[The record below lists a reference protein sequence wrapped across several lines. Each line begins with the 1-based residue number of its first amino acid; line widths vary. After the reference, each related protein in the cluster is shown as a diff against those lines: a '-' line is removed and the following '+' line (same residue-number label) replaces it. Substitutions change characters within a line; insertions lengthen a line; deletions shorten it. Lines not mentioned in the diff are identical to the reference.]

1 MSDNGASQSH
11 LNGHSGFLLAVFI
24 IVSALVIWP
33 IRIPIPKSIQRGG
46 LSLAKAIRLIGSA
59 EYERYENANLSFP
72 ISLQTAPVIGV
83 ILLLMTTTI
92 HGSTI
97 KLGIKGDENVKP
109 YDVLVLFIS
118 LAYISIALD
127 GTGALEAIAF
137 WVSKRGGS
145 SGRLLFLYLYAFFL
159 VAGCIVGN
167 DPLILSGTPFLAYL
181 TSHTGL
187 DPTAWVFGEFMA
199 ANTASAVL
207 VSSNPTNI
215 LITGSFSLNYITEFT
230 KWTILP
236 SIVPAILNY
245 PILLFMFRKKIPK
258 TITPLTEDPWTKLR
272 NRRGA
277 IFFSSLM
284 AVTLTVL
291 VGTTFVPGGA
301 VQVWMVTAPAGILA
315 LFFDMLCDLRFK
327 KSQED
332 AIRRESTDP
341 AADYPHSEKDHTAD
355 GKADFGASTGL
366 SPSNTKS
373 KQRESKGEETDI
385 APSTPDLAP
394 KERSLKNSPTT
405 LTSLLRSLSHRFPG
419 TTRTV
424 TRLPIALLPF
434 AMCEFILVRGLQ
446 QRGWITV
453 FARGFANACTSP
465 AATVFFFGFVCAA
478 FLCPLAG
485 TNIGATII
493 LVEILRDPAFR
504 NSAAVQADPRI
515 LLGAIYAVALGS
527 NLGAFS
533 YTFAGSL
540 AGLLWRDLL
549 GDKGVKISQAQ
560 FAFVNLA
567 PLIMQTG
574 VGCAII
580 LGQLTRVQTRT
591 IGNQRNNT
599 KRNRYSVE
607 SRQQQIPRNNPKEVL
622 KLCEA

>member
-1 MSDNGASQSH
+1 MSDNGATQSH

-24 IVSALVIWP
+24 IVSAFVIWP
-33 IRIPIPKSIQRGG
+33 FRLPIPKSVQRLG
-46 LSLAKAIRLIGSA
+46 LSIAKAIRLIGSE
-59 EYERYENANLSFP
+59 EYKRYKNANLGFP
-72 ISLQTAPVIGV
+72 ISLLTAPVIGV

-245 PILLFMFRKKIPK
+245 PILLFMFRKKIPN
-258 TITPLTEDPWTKLR
+258 TITPLTEDPWSKLR

-284 AVTLTVL
+284 AVTLAVL
-291 VGTTFVPGGA
+291 VGTTFVPDGA
-301 VQVWMVTAPAGILA
+301 VEVWMVTAPAGILA
-315 LFFDMLCDLRFK
+315 FFFDIFCDLRFK
-327 KSQED
+327 KSQKEIIRKETMD
-332 AIRRESTDP
+332 A
-341 AADYPHSEKDHTAD
+341 AADYPHYEKNITEGDETVS
-355 GKADFGASTGL
+355 GGSTGL
-366 SPSNTKS
+366 SPSNPES
-373 KQRESKGEETDI
+373 KQREMKGKETDI
-385 APSTPDLAP
+385 GPSTPDLTP
-394 KERSLKNSPTT
+394 KERPLDSSSSS
-405 LTSLLRSLSHRFPG
+405 LTSLLRSLARRFPG
-419 TTRTV
+419 TARTV
-424 TRLPIALLPF
+424 KRLPIALLPF

-446 QRGWITV
+446 QRGWMTV

-493 LVEILRDPAFR
+493 LVEILRDSAFKD
-504 NSAAVQADPRI
+504 SAAVKADPRI
-515 LLGAIYAVALGS
+515 LLGAIYSVALGS

-549 GDKGVKISQAQ
+549 GDKGVKISQTQ
-560 FAFVNLA
+560 FALVNFV
-567 PLIMQTG
+567 PLIVQTG

-580 LGQLTRVQTRT
+580 LGQL
-591 IGNQRNNT
+591 
-599 KRNRYSVE
+599 YWF
-607 SRQQQIPRNNPKEVL
+607 
-622 KLCEA
+622 A

>member
-1 MSDNGASQSH
+1 M
-11 LNGHSGFLLAVFI
+11 
-24 IVSALVIWP
+24 
-33 IRIPIPKSIQRGG
+33 
-46 LSLAKAIRLIGSA
+46 
-59 EYERYENANLSFP
+59 
-72 ISLQTAPVIGV
+72 
-83 ILLLMTTTI
+83 
-92 HGSTI
+92 
-97 KLGIKGDENVKP
+97 
-109 YDVLVLFIS
+109 
-118 LAYISIALD
+118 
-127 GTGALEAIAF
+127 
-137 WVSKRGGS
+137 
-145 SGRLLFLYLYAFFL
+145 YLYAFFL

-167 DPLILSGTPFLAYL
+167 DPLILSGTPVSILSPTRLKGFADTEQFLAYL
-181 TSHTGL
+181 TNHTGL

-236 SIVPAILNY
+236 SIVPAILNF

-258 TITPLTEDPWTKLR
+258 TITPLTDDPWSKLR

-284 AVTLTVL
+284 AVTLAVL

-301 VQVWMVTAPAGILA
+301 VGVWMVTAPAGILA
-315 LFFDMLCDLRFK
+315 FFFDIFCDLRFK
-327 KSQED
+327 KSQEET
-332 AIRRESTDP
+332 IQRESIDP
-341 AADYPHSEKDHTAD
+341 AADYPYSEKDGEDNKTVS
-355 GKADFGASTGL
+355 GVSKGVST
-366 SPSNTKS
+366 SNTGS
-373 KQRESKGEETDI
+373 KQRKSKGEDI
-385 APSTPDLAP
+385 DIKPSTPNLTPARNP
-394 KERSLKNSPTT
+394 IQSSSVS
-405 LTSLLRSLSHRFPG
+405 LTSLLRSLTRRFPG

-453 FARGFANACTSP
+453 FARGFAQACTSP

-493 LVEILRDPAFR
+493 LVEILSDSAFR

-515 LLGAIYAVALGS
+515 LIGAIYSVALGS

-560 FAFVNLA
+560 FAVVNLV

-580 LGQLTRVQTRT
+580 LGQL
-591 IGNQRNNT
+591 
-599 KRNRYSVE
+599 YWF
-607 SRQQQIPRNNPKEVL
+607 
-622 KLCEA
+622 A

>member
-1 MSDNGASQSH
+1 
-11 LNGHSGFLLAVFI
+11 
-24 IVSALVIWP
+24 
-33 IRIPIPKSIQRGG
+33 
-46 LSLAKAIRLIGSA
+46 
-59 EYERYENANLSFP
+59 
-72 ISLQTAPVIGV
+72 
-83 ILLLMTTTI
+83 
-92 HGSTI
+92 
-97 KLGIKGDENVKP
+97 
-109 YDVLVLFIS
+109 
-118 LAYISIALD
+118 
-127 GTGALEAIAF
+127 
-137 WVSKRGGS
+137 
-145 SGRLLFLYLYAFFL
+145 
-159 VAGCIVGN
+159 
-167 DPLILSGTPFLAYL
+167 
-181 TSHTGL
+181 
-187 DPTAWVFGEFMA
+187 MA

-215 LITGSFSLNYITEFT
+215 LVTGSFSLNYITEFT

-236 SIVPAILNY
+236 SIIPAILNY

-258 TITPLTEDPWTKLR
+258 TITPLTEDPWNKLR

-315 LFFDMLCDLRFK
+315 FLFDIFCDLRFK
-327 KSQED
+327 NSQEET
-332 AIRRESTDP
+332 IRRESMDP
-341 AADYPHSEKDHTAD
+341 AADYPQSEKNDIPD
-355 GKADFGASTGL
+355 GGVSTSL
-366 SPSNTKS
+366 STTYNAKS
-373 KQRESKGEETDI
+373 KQREIKGEETDAEPSNPDI
-385 APSTPDLAP
+385 APEKNPTQGST
-394 KERSLKNSPTT
+394 TT
-405 LTSLLRSLSHRFPG
+405 LTSLLQARARRFPG

-424 TRLPIALLPF
+424 RRLPIALLPF

-493 LVEILRDPAFR
+493 LVEILRDSAFQ
-504 NSAAVQADPRI
+504 NSAAVQADPKI

-549 GDKGVKISQAQ
+549 GDKGVKISQTQ
-560 FAFVNLA
+560 FALVNLV

-580 LGQLTRVQTRT
+580 LGQL
-591 IGNQRNNT
+591 
-599 KRNRYSVE
+599 YWF
-607 SRQQQIPRNNPKEVL
+607 
-622 KLCEA
+622 A

>member
-11 LNGHSGFLLAVFI
+11 LNGHSGFLLAVFVV
-24 IVSALVIWP
+24 VSAFVIWP
-33 IRIPIPKSIQRGG
+33 IFIPIPKPVQKVALSI
-46 LSLAKAIRLIGSA
+46 AKFVRIIGQE
-59 EYERYENANLSFP
+59 EYDRYQNANSSFP

-83 ILLLMTTTI
+83 ILLLATTTI

-97 KLGIKGDENVKP
+97 ELGIKGDENVKP

-215 LITGSFSLNYITEFT
+215 LITGSFSLNYITQFT

-258 TITPLTEDPWTKLR
+258 TITPLTEDPWSKLR

-284 AVTLTVL
+284 AVTLAVL

-301 VQVWMVTAPAGILA
+301 VEVWMVTAPAGVLA
-315 LFFDMLCDLRFK
+315 FFFDVFCDIRFK
-327 KSQED
+327 NSQEEI
-332 AIRRESTDP
+332 IRRESIDP
-341 AADYPHSEKDHTAD
+341 AADHLHAEKDNIAEGSMVT
-355 GKADFGASTGL
+355 GASTGL
-366 SPSNTKS
+366 STADTVS
-373 KQRESKGEETDI
+373 KQRESKGGQTDI
-385 APSTPDLAP
+385 GPSAPDCAP
-394 KERSLKNSPTT
+394 RQEPINSSSTT
-405 LTSLLRSLSHRFPG
+405 LSSLLRSLTHRFPG

-424 TRLPIALLPF
+424 KRLPIALLPF

-493 LVEILRDPAFR
+493 LVEILRDPAFQ
-504 NSAAVQADPRI
+504 NSDAVRANHRI

-560 FAFVNLA
+560 FALVNLV

-580 LGQLTRVQTRT
+580 LGQL
-591 IGNQRNNT
+591 
-599 KRNRYSVE
+599 YWF
-607 SRQQQIPRNNPKEVL
+607 
-622 KLCEA
+622 A